1 VKFKHAFVALAA
13 AGLFA
18 TQAHASEMQVGAAF
32 QTAQPIA
39 AFTDADMQALFGA
52 SDKPM
57 QLAAL
62 SQQEMRETEG
72 AVAPLVAIGVMTGT
86 RFIAQR
92 WVTQR
97 VAQTMVQRGAT
108 NVWAPNRSIANNIA
122 GRGAIREFHAG
133 PGARYTHFHTSNRNG
148 SHVWYG
154 RPR

>member
-1 VKFKHAFVALAA
+1 MRLKST
-13 AGLFA
+13 LFA
-18 TQAHASEMQVGAAF
+18 GVLTACLAVPAFANDAAEATPLPQF
-32 QTAQPIA
+32 TAQDTQML
-39 AFTDADMQALFGA
+39 FEQDAM
-52 SDKPM
+52 PM

-62 SQQEMRETEG
+62 SQQEMMETEG
-72 AVAPLVAIGVMTGT
+72 AIAPLVAIGIMTGS

-108 NVWAPNRSIANNIA
+108 NVMAPSRSVANNIA

-133 PGARYTHFHTSNRNG
+133 PGARFTHFHTANRNG